1 MHVPYSYPR
10 PTAATNAILGPSAD
24 YNNNDYYDRYDE
36 ARLKADVIVGK
47 PIPQSS
53 GGNRNRGTNAHPIT
67 YDENTEDNGIRII
80 GDSCY
85 YGTKYIAPA
94 NLCLKLSQAGQ
105 YNGPTSP
112 TPGAFMFNIHHR

>member
-1 MHVPYSYPR
+1 MHLPYSYPR
-10 PTAATNAILGPSAD
+10 PTAAANAILGPSAD
-24 YNNNDYYDRYDE
+24 YNNNYHDHYDE
-36 ARLKADVIVGK
+36 ALKADVIVGK

-53 GGNRNRGTNAHPIT
+53 GGGTNAIT
-67 YDENTEDNGIRII
+67 YDENEDNGIRII

-105 YNGPTSP
+105 YNGPASP
-112 TPGAFMFNIHHR
+112 TPGAFMYNIHHR